1 MIIPWQDLSRSSDPA
16 LCAGGECL
24 DGVLLQGLRDGL
36 AAAASDS
43 LLVLHM
49 KGSHGPA
56 YYKRSPPDAKA
67 FKPEC
72 DTNALSS
79 CSRESLV
86 NVYDNSMVET
96 DLFVAR
102 TIDWLKNQQDKYDT
116 GLIYLSDH
124 GESLGENGL
133 VM

>member
-56 YYKRSPPDAKA
+56 YYKRYPPAGRR
-67 FKPEC
+67 FEPTC
-72 DTNALSS
+72 DTNEIQHCGVDAL
-79 CSRESLV
+79 R
-86 NVYDNSMVET
+86 NTYDNGIAYTSEVLAKHDENYMPPEAAQAVGEAHARALLKKAQET
-96 DLFVAR
+96 VG
-102 TIDWLKNQQDKYDT
+102 KQ
-116 GLIYLSDH
+116 
-124 GESLGENGL
+124 
-133 VM
+133 